1 MNYVCLSVTLK
12 TSKQFDPNIERYWL
26 GMYEKVDRTDVTI
39 HMINYNKNIDR
50 WIDVYTYKFTE
61 NKVVSLFREITEQKN
76 WKNSL
81 KS

>member
-1 MNYVCLSVTLK
+1 
-12 TSKQFDPNIERYWL
+12 
-26 GMYEKVDRTDVTI
+26 MYEKVDRTDVTI